1 MNKQI
6 KKLSLNMNKTQDLH
20 EFKNSRDFSFKK
32 VSELIND
39 YICDFKNLF
48 SNNFIRKNKE

>member
-1 MNKQI
+1 
-6 KKLSLNMNKTQDLH
+6 MNKTQDLH